1 MLIGGDVCERHPHF
15 KKEKSMKKYLIIAI
29 IILLGII
36 GAMWQQVKYANEK
49 WEVATANM
57 KAYDAQLAAEG
68 KKNIALQ
75 LTIDQLGYFK
85 DSVLQ
90 ELDNTRKELKI
101 KDKNLKAL
109 QSVSS
114 SFSKPD
120 TIILKD
126 TLFKEVSLD
135 VDTVLGDKWYNVRLG
150 LKYPSIVAV
159 KPYFKSEKH
168 IVVSSKKETVNPPK
182 KFFLLRWFQKRHTV
196 LHIDVVERN
205 PYVDDE
211 SSRYVEII
219 K

>member
-1 MLIGGDVCERHPHF
+1 
-15 KKEKSMKKYLIIAI
+15 MKKIVFWLVIAVI
-29 IILLGII
+29 GLLFTI
-36 GAMWQQVKYANEK
+36 GVMWQQVKYANEK

-68 KKNIALQ
+68 EKNIALQ
-75 LTIDQLGYFK
+75 LTVDQLGYFK

-109 QSVSS
+109 QAVKSG
-114 SFSKPD
+114 FTKRD
-120 TIILKD
+120 TITLRD
-126 TLFKEVSLD
+126 TLFKEPTLAI
-135 VDTVLGDKWYNVRLG
+135 DTLIGDKWYNVRLG
-150 LKYPSIVAV
+150 LKYPSMIAIQ
-159 KPYFKSEKH
+159 PYFKSEKH

-182 KFFLLRWFQKRHTV
+182 KFFLFRWFQRKHKV
-196 LHIDVVERN
+196 IHIDVVEKN

-211 SSRYVEII
+211 TSRYVEII

>member
-1 MLIGGDVCERHPHF
+1 
-15 KKEKSMKKYLIIAI
+15 MKKYLILAI
-29 IILLGII
+29 VVLVAII

-68 KKNIALQ
+68 EKNIALQ
-75 LTIDQLGYFK
+75 LTVDQLGYFK

-109 QSVSS
+109 QAVKSG
-114 SFSKPD
+114 FTKRD
-120 TIILKD
+120 TITLRD
-126 TLFKEVSLD
+126 TLFKEPTLAI
-135 VDTVLGDKWYNVRLG
+135 DTLIGDKWYNVRLG
-150 LKYPSIVAV
+150 LKYPSMIAV
-159 KPYFKSEKH
+159 QPYFKSEKH

-182 KFFLLRWFQKRHTV
+182 KFFLFRWFQRKHYV
-196 LHIDVVERN
+196 IHIDVVEKN
-205 PYVDDE
+205 PYVDGE
-211 SSRYVEII
+211 TSRYVEII

>member
-1 MLIGGDVCERHPHF
+1 
-15 KKEKSMKKYLIIAI
+15 MKKYLILTI
-29 IILLGII
+29 IVLLALVGV
-36 GAMWQQVKYANEK
+36 MWKQVKYTNQK
-49 WEVATANM
+49 WETSEANL
-57 KAYDAQLAAEG
+57 KAYANINREVEG
-68 KKNIALQ
+68 QNMALH

-90 ELDNTRKELKI
+90 ELDNTRKQLKI

-114 SFSKPD
+114 SFSKSD

-135 VDTVLGDKWYNVRLG
+135 IDTVLGDKWYNVRLG
-150 LKYPSIVAV
+150 LKYPSMIAV

-182 KFFLLRWFQKRHTV
+182 KFWLFRLFQRKHVV
-196 LHIDVVERN
+196 LHIDVIEKN
-205 PYVDDE
+205 PYVKDE
-211 SSRYVEII
+211 TSRYVEIL
-219 K
+219 KQ

>member
-1 MLIGGDVCERHPHF
+1 
-15 KKEKSMKKYLIIAI
+15 MKKYLIITV
-29 IILLGII
+29 IILLAII
-36 GAMWQQVKYANEK
+36 GVMWQQVEYANQK
-49 WEVATANM
+49 WEIAEANV
-57 KAYDAQLAAEG
+57 KAYSMSLSKEG
-68 KKNIALQ
+68 EKNIALQ
-75 LTIDQLGYFK
+75 LTVDQLGYFK
-85 DSVLQ
+85 DSILQ
-90 ELDNTRKELKI
+90 ELDNTRKELKV

-114 SFSKPD
+114 SFSKSD

-150 LKYPSIVAV
+150 LKYPSMIAV

-168 IVVSSKKETVNPPK
+168 IVVFSKKETVNPPK
-182 KFFLLRWFQKRHTV
+182 KFFLFKWFQKKHLV
-196 LHIDVVERN
+196 VNVEVVEKN
-205 PYVDDE
+205 PHVDNQ

>member
-1 MLIGGDVCERHPHF
+1 
-15 KKEKSMKKYLIIAI
+15 MKKYLIIAI

-68 KKNIALQ
+68 EKNIALQ

-90 ELDNTRKELKI
+90 ELDNTRKQLKI

-109 QSVSS
+109 QAVSS
-114 SFSKPD
+114 SFSRRD
-120 TIILKD
+120 TIQITD
-126 TLFKEVSLD
+126 TLFKEPTLNI
-135 VDTVLGDKWYNVRLG
+135 DTLVGDKWYSLRLG
-150 LKYPSIVAV
+150 LKYPSMIAV
-159 KPYFKSEKH
+159 EPYFKSEKH

-196 LHIDVVERN
+196 LHIDVVEKN
-205 PYVDDE
+205 PYVSDE
-211 SSRYVEII
+211 KSEYIEII

>member
-1 MLIGGDVCERHPHF
+1 
-15 KKEKSMKKYLIIAI
+15 MKKYLILVVIILIAI
-29 IILLGII
+29 IGD
-36 GAMWQQVKYANEK
+36 MWQQVKYANEK
-49 WEVATANM
+49 WETAEANV
-57 KAYDAQLAAEG
+57 KAYSMSLSKESV
-68 KKNIALQ
+68 KNTALQ
-75 LTIDQLGYFK
+75 LTIEQLGYFK

-90 ELDNTRKELKI
+90 ELDKTRKELKV

-114 SFSKPD
+114 SFSKTD

-150 LKYPSIVAV
+150 LKYPSMIAI

-182 KFFLLRWFQKRHTV
+182 KFFLFRWFQRRHNV
-196 LHIDVVERN
+196 IHIDIIEKN
-205 PYVDDE
+205 PYVE
-211 SSRYVEII
+211 NQSSKYIEII

>member
-1 MLIGGDVCERHPHF
+1 
-15 KKEKSMKKYLIIAI
+15 MKKIVFWLIATVLG
-29 IILLGII
+29 LLGLV
-36 GAMWQQVKYANEK
+36 GVMWQQVKYANEK
-49 WEVATANM
+49 WEMATANM

-90 ELDNTRKELKI
+90 ELDNTRKQLKI

-109 QSVSS
+109 QAVSS
-114 SFSKPD
+114 SFSRRD
-120 TIILKD
+120 TIQITD
-126 TLFKEVSLD
+126 TLFKEPTLNI
-135 VDTVLGDKWYNVRLG
+135 DTLVGDKWYSLRLG
-150 LKYPSIVAV
+150 LKYPSMIAV
-159 KPYFKSEKH
+159 EPYFKSEKH

-196 LHIDVVERN
+196 LHIDVVEKN
-205 PYVDDE
+205 PYVSDE
-211 SSRYVEII
+211 KSEYIEII

>member
-1 MLIGGDVCERHPHF
+1 
-15 KKEKSMKKYLIIAI
+15 MKKYLILAI
-29 IILLGII
+29 VVLVVII
-36 GAMWQQVKYANEK
+36 GAMWQQVKYANDK

-75 LTIDQLGYFK
+75 LTVDQLGYFK

-109 QSVSS
+109 QAVKSG
-114 SFSKPD
+114 FTKRD
-120 TIILKD
+120 TITMRD
-126 TLFKEVSLD
+126 TLFKEPTLAI
-135 VDTVLGDKWYNVRLG
+135 DTLIGDKWYNVRLG
-150 LKYPSIVAV
+150 LKYPSMIAIQ
-159 KPYFKSEKH
+159 PYFKSEKH

-182 KFFLLRWFQKRHTV
+182 KFFLFRWFQRKHY
-196 LHIDVVERN
+196 VVKVNVKEKN
-205 PYVDDE
+205 PYVEDE
-211 SSRYVEII
+211 SSEYIEII